1 MKVIDLHCD
10 TLMALNKSR
19 RLKADK
25 KFNQNDLHIDLEKL
39 KKGDY
44 MLQCFA
50 AFVDVE
56 KSPESPLLEVLQEI
70 DIFHQIMDKYT
81 ADIAPVYQFSDIRK
95 NKEQGKISGLLT
107 IEDGGV
113 CLGDLSA
120 LRMLHRLGARMMTLT
135 WNYNNTLG
143 YPATPF
149 GIVSDSE
156 NKGLKEQGIAFLSE
170 MERLGVII
178 DVSHLSDEGFQDV
191 ANHTQKPFLASHS
204 NSRSLCAH
212 PRNLTNDMLRLIAK
226 RGGIVGMNFYF
237 NFLDNDLSRLK
248 ERGTAE
254 TVVDH
259 IEHIKNVAGLD
270 IIALGSDFDGI
281 DQTLDLKD
289 ASKMVFL
296 VSAMEKRGFTPS
308 EIEKVFNL
316 NAMRFFKEA
325 LY

>member
-10 TLMALNKSR
+10 TLMALNKSSL
-19 RLKADK
+19 LKKDK

-44 MLQCFA
+44 LLQCFA
-50 AFVDVE
+50 AFVDFE

-70 DIFHQIMDKYT
+70 DIFHQIMDKYA

-95 NKEQGKISGLLT
+95 NKEEGKISGLLT

-113 CLGDLSA
+113 CMGDLSV

-135 WNYNNTLG
+135 WNYENTLG
-143 YPATPF
+143 SPATPF
-149 GIVSDSE
+149 GKVVDSS

-170 MERLGVII
+170 MERLGMII
-178 DVSHLSDEGFQDV
+178 DVSHLSDEGFLDV
-191 ANHTQKPFLASHS
+191 AKYTHKPFLASHS
-204 NSRSLCAH
+204 NSRIECPH
-212 PRNLTNDMLRLIAK
+212 PRNLTDDMLRVLAN

-237 NFLDNDLSRLK
+237 DFLDNDLARLK

-254 TVVDH
+254 AVVDH
-259 IEHIKNVAGLD
+259 IEHIRKVAGLD

-281 DQTLDLKD
+281 DQTLELKD
-289 ASKMVFL
+289 ASKMGIL
-296 VSAMEKRGFTPS
+296 VTTMEKRGFTAS

-316 NAMRFFKEA
+316 NAMRFFEEM
-325 LY
+325 L

>member
-1 MKVIDLHCD
+1 MSIIDLHCD

-19 RLKADK
+19 ILMADK
-25 KFNQNDLHIDLEKL
+25 SFNQNDLHIDLEKL
-39 KKGDY
+39 KQGDY

-56 KSPESPLLEVLQEI
+56 KSPETPLLEVLQEI
-70 DIFHQIMDKYT
+70 DIFHQIMDKY
-81 ADIAPVYQFSDIRK
+81 AQDIAPVYEFSDIRN

-113 CLGDLSA
+113 CQGDLSV
-120 LRMLHRLGARMMTLT
+120 LRMIHRLGARMMTLT
-135 WNYNNTLG
+135 WNYENTLG

-149 GIVSDSE
+149 GKVPDSS

-170 MERLGVII
+170 MERLGMII

-191 ANHTQKPFLASHS
+191 VKFTHKPFLASHS
-204 NSRSLCAH
+204 NSRTLCPH
-212 PRNLTNDMLRLIAK
+212 PRNLTDDMLRLLAK
-226 RGGIVGMNFYF
+226 HGGIVGMNFYF
-237 NFLDNDLSRLK
+237 NFLDSDLARLK
-248 ERGTAE
+248 EKGIAE

-259 IEHIKNVAGLD
+259 IEHIKKVAGLD

-289 ASKMVFL
+289 ASKMGVL
-296 VSAMEKRGFTPS
+296 VSAMEKRGFTVS
-308 EIEKVFNL
+308 EIEKVVSL
-316 NAMRFFKEA
+316 NAMRFFKEV
-325 LY
+325 L